1 LATGYSFWRDKLVE
15 ERERERERDRERRG
29 TSKRVGAIMGL
40 GKERERWSRECRG
53 MPKFQSP
60 THPFCL
66 TGGSG
71 GGDDGEGGRS
81 QVSIIF
87 A

>member
-1 LATGYSFWRDKLVE
+1 
-15 ERERERERDRERRG
+15 
-29 TSKRVGAIMGL
+29 M
-40 GKERERWSRECRG
+40 KERERPRETRNEQASRAIEGLDKERERLSRECRG